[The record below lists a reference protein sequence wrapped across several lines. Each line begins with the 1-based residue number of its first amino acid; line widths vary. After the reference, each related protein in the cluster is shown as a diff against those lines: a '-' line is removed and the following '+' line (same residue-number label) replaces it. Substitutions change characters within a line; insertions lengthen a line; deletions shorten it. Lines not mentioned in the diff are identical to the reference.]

1 MKKYLGNAFSL
12 QMLDT
17 TVASTI
23 SVVPVQASDIPVDC
37 TSCIG
42 HPDTAQ
48 VVSGILG
55 RTVACNRI
63 SVSLDKG
70 DVLYVAQITGGR
82 LPAGTTTLPDGFSI
96 AFLRVDIM

>member
-1 MKKYLGNAFSL
+1 MKKFLGNAFSL
-12 QMLDT
+12 QMLSTDVKHT
-17 TVASTI
+17 ITVT
-23 SVVPVQASDIPVDC
+23 PVSASDVPVDC
-37 TSCIG
+37 ISCIG

-55 RTVACNRI
+55 RAVAYDRI

-82 LPAGTTTLPDGFSI
+82 LPAGATTLPNGYSLT
-96 AFLRVDIM
+96 FLRVDVM

>member
-17 TVASTI
+17 TMQHTVT
-23 SVVPVQASDIPVDC
+23 VTPVSASDVPIDC
-37 TSCIG
+37 ISCIG

-55 RTVACNRI
+55 RAVAFSRI

-82 LPAGTTTLPDGFSI
+82 LPAGATTLPDGFSLT
-96 AFLRVDIM
+96 FLRVDIM

>member
-1 MKKYLGNAFSL
+1 MKKFLGNAFSL
-12 QMLDT
+12 QML
-17 TVASTI
+17 STDVKHTI
-23 SVVPVQASDIPVDC
+23 AITPVQASDIPVDC
-37 TSCIG
+37 ISCIG

-55 RTVACNRI
+55 REVAFSRI

>member
-12 QMLDT
+12 QML
-17 TVASTI
+17 STDVKHTI
-23 SVVPVQASDIPVDC
+23 AITPVQASDIPVDC
-37 TSCIG
+37 ISCIG

-55 RTVACNRI
+55 REVACNRV

-70 DVLYVAQITGGR
+70 DVLYVAQIVGGR
-82 LPAGTTTLPDGFSI
+82 LPAGTTTLPDGFSMT
-96 AFLRVDIM
+96 FLRVDIM

>member
-37 TSCIG
+37 ISCIG

-55 RTVACNRI
+55 RAVAYDRI

-82 LPAGTTTLPDGFSI
+82 LPAGATTLPDGFSLT
-96 AFLRVDIM
+96 FLRVDIM